1 MLDLDARSANRSAG
15 TQPGDAKSVK
25 RPDARWR
32 EGVPPEAV
40 FVVAAVSLYAGSA
53 LAVHAFDRV
62 DPVGVAWLRV
72 LAAALVLGL
81 WRRPWRAEW
90 TRRRLALSAVFGVIT
105 ASMNT
110 CFYMAISEIPLGT
123 AVAIEFLGPV
133 AVAAA
138 FDRSRRNLFVLGM
151 VASGVVLVSGVQLE
165 GSAVGVAWALASAA
179 LWAGYIVFGSKVA
192 DEGAGLDGL
201 AAGLALGVV
210 VFAPVGAGP
219 ASAAFGDAGLLFV
232 CLGIGVLSNALP
244 YGLDQYVLR
253 RVTADR
259 FALLLA
265 ILPVTAAV
273 IGAVML
279 DQALRPAETAGIAL
293 VVVALGVRR
302 RAAPRVDGRRT
313 HAGDATLPG

>member
-1 MLDLDARSANRSAG
+1 VRHVHRL
-15 TQPGDAKSVK
+15 
-25 RPDARWR
+25 DARWR
-32 EGVPPEAV
+32 DGVPPEPV
-40 FVVAAVSLYAGSA
+40 FIVAAVSLYVGSA

-62 DPVGVAWLRV
+62 DAVGVAWLRV
-72 LAAALVLGL
+72 LAAAVVLGL

-90 TRRRLALSAVFGVIT
+90 TRRRLALSAVFGVVT

-110 CFYMAISEIPLGT
+110 CFYMAIAEIPLGT
-123 AVAIEFLGPV
+123 AVSIEFLGPV

-138 FDRSRRNLFVLGM
+138 FDRTRRNLVALAM
-151 VASGVVLVSGVQLE
+151 VTAGVALASGVRWE
-165 GSAVGVAWALASAA
+165 GNAVGVAWALASAA

-192 DEGAGLDGL
+192 AEGAGLDGL

-210 VFAPVGAGP
+210 VLAPIGAGP
-219 ASAAFGDAGLLFV
+219 ASAAFGDAGLLLV
-232 CLGIGVLSNALP
+232 CLGIGVLSNAVP
-244 YGLDQYVLR
+244 YALDQYVLR

-279 DQALRPAETAGIAL
+279 GQVLRPAEVVGIAL
-293 VVVALGVRR
+293 VVVALIVRR
-302 RAAPRVDGRRT
+302 RADSGVDVRPS
-313 HAGDATLPG
+313 HADDATLPG

>member
-1 MLDLDARSANRSAG
+1 
-15 TQPGDAKSVK
+15 
-25 RPDARWR
+25 
-32 EGVPPEAV
+32 V

-72 LAAALVLGL
+72 LAAAVVLVL
-81 WRRPWRAEW
+81 WRRPWRAHW

-123 AVAIEFLGPV
+123 AVSIEFLGPV

-138 FDRSRRNLFVLGM
+138 FDRSRRNLVALGTVM
-151 VASGVVLVSGVQLE
+151 AGVVLVSGVRWE

-201 AAGLALGVV
+201 AAGLALGVAV
-210 VFAPVGAGP
+210 LAPVGAGP
-219 ASAAFGDAGLLFV
+219 ASAAFDDAGLLLV
-232 CLGIGVLSNALP
+232 CLGIGVLSNAVP

-273 IGAVML
+273 IGAVVL
-279 DQALRPAETAGIAL
+279 DQVLRPAEMVGIAL
-293 VVVALGVRR
+293 VVVALGCRR
-302 RAAPRVDGRRT
+302 RGDGSVDART
-313 HAGDATLPG
+313 THTDDATLPG